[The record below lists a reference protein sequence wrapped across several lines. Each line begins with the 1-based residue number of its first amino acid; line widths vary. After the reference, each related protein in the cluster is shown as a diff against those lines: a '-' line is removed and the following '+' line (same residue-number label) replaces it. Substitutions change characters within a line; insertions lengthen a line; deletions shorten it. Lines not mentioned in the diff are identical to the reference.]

1 MYQFLT
7 AVLMTLYFV
16 SALLFFRTWRRT
28 GDRFFVWFSA
38 AFALLGIERLLLG
51 VLNLPESPN
60 VEIYVIRLIGFVLI
74 IVAIVGKNR
83 AAG

>member
-60 VEIYVIRLIGFVLI
+60 VAIYVIRLIGFVLI